1 MPLGGIVT
9 LAILLPNILILLLPP
24 REVPPQS
31 EPKPGLMGMM
41 EIIERIGQVGVFLIP
56 FFYPLPAL
64 RETSVDAL
72 AVMVLALLF
81 YYSAWVRYATKG
93 HRFLLLYAPFLRVP
107 LPLALSPLL
116 YFGAASVFLSSWPLA
131 AATALLA
138 AGHLPISY
146 AAWNR
151 CRMLGAA

>member
-9 LAILLPNILILLLPP
+9 LAILLPNLLYLLMPP
-24 REVPPQS
+24 REVPQ
-31 EPKPGLMGMM
+31 EVKHDGVVGKLT
-41 EIIERIGQVGVFLIP
+41 IIERIGQAGAFLIP

-81 YYSAWVRYATKG
+81 YYSGWVRYATKG
-93 HRFLLLYAPFLRVP
+93 HRFLLLYAPFLGVP
-107 LPLALSPLL
+107 LPMAISPVV
-116 YFGAASVFLSSWPLA
+116 YYGAAAVFFSSWPLA
-131 AATALLA
+131 AAAALLA
-138 AGHLPISY
+138 AGHIPVSY

-151 CRMLGAA
+151 CRLAEAV